1 MFINLTPYTYP
12 PLTTHVVTD
21 GLISDGLWDI
31 YNNKH
36 MGTCG
41 DLCATTYN
49 ISREAQDEFAI
60 GSYEKAKA
68 AWETPVSIRIVCILD
83 VYSVYSV

>member
-1 MFINLTPYTYP
+1 MLKVSNDVVTIYDMFVIYNVCITLT
-12 PLTTHVVTD
+12 VTD
-21 GLISDGLWDI
+21 GLIADGLWDV

-49 ISREAQDEFAI
+49 ITREEQDEFAVN
-60 GSYEKAKA
+60 SYKKAAA
-68 AWETPVSIRIVCILD
+68 AWETPVSVG
-83 VYSVYSV
+83 V

>member
-1 MFINLTPYTYP
+1 MSVYILLLYVYKSNPIHIPP

-68 AWETPVSIRIVCILD
+68 AWETPVSIRIVCI
-83 VYSVYSV
+83 